1 MASSGEE
8 EINYSELLNQM
19 SELPSLTQDIKAK
32 QAQVSEKRQT
42 LAKTIQDM
50 LILVNGLQTEIKNI
64 KGQGAEEVK
73 KMKQAIKQAKAT
85 QDNTLKQAINE
96 IGNLVDLQ
104 GLETNVNN
112 LYGKV
117 KGLRDTLNDST
128 GGPSGSNDGSAEG
141 TAEGA
146 AAQDD
151 EGAKGGYTYGAR
163 KRKRR
168 TRSKGKKGKKGKKST
183 RKKYF

>member
-42 LAKTIQDM
+42 LNKTIQDM

-141 TAEGA
+141 
-146 AAQDD
+146 AQPQGD

>member
-42 LAKTIQDM
+42 LNKTIQDM
-50 LILVNGLQTEIKNI
+50 LILVNGLQSEIRNI

-85 QDNTLKQAINE
+85 QDNTLQQAINE

-128 GGPSGSNDGSAEG
+128 GGPSGNNDGSAER

-146 AAQDD
+146 A